1 MVLWTSP
8 VAAAGAASLC
18 GILFWSGVCASG
30 FFWSVLGSC
39 SGAFAGL
46 PWSGAVEGCWSGV
59 DGCDVE
65 LGAVL
70 GAVLGEA
77 GVLCAI
83 AKPLPNATINAS
95 LLKFLTI
102 VLRFPFS
109 RFGPL
114 GNRYAY
120 TKDERRSSRNRGHFG
135 CYSLD

>member
-1 MVLWTSP
+1 MD
-8 VAAAGAASLC
+8 
-18 GILFWSGVCASG
+18 
-30 FFWSVLGSC
+30 
-39 SGAFAGL
+39 
-46 PWSGAVEGCWSGV
+46 GCWSGID
-59 DGCDVE
+59 DGCEVE

-95 LLKFLTI
+95 LFKFLTS

-120 TKDERRSSRNRGHFG
+120 TKDERRSSRNRGQLWR
-135 CYSLD
+135 YKNLDAPLNGELAHQIGIRELLKYPRSERFLLLPEAF

>member
-1 MVLWTSP
+1 MD
-8 VAAAGAASLC
+8 
-18 GILFWSGVCASG
+18 
-30 FFWSVLGSC
+30 
-39 SGAFAGL
+39 
-46 PWSGAVEGCWSGV
+46 GCWSGID
-59 DGCDVE
+59 DGCEVE

-83 AKPLPNATINAS
+83 AKPLPSATINAS
-95 LLKFLTI
+95 LLKFLTS

-135 CYSLD
+135 CYSLN

>member
-1 MVLWTSP
+1 MD
-8 VAAAGAASLC
+8 
-18 GILFWSGVCASG
+18 
-30 FFWSVLGSC
+30 
-39 SGAFAGL
+39 
-46 PWSGAVEGCWSGV
+46 GCWSGID
-59 DGCDVE
+59 DGCEVE

-83 AKPLPNATINAS
+83 AKPLPSATINAS
-95 LLKFLTI
+95 LFKFLTS

-120 TKDERRSSRNRGHFG
+120 TKDERRSSRNRGHYG
-135 CYSLD
+135 VTEKLDAPLNGELAHPSRIESC

>member
-1 MVLWTSP
+1 M
-8 VAAAGAASLC
+8 
-18 GILFWSGVCASG
+18 SG

-46 PWSGAVEGCWSGV
+46 VLCAGAVEGCWSGV

-83 AKPLPNATINAS
+83 AKPLPNTTINAS

-102 VLRFPFS
+102 VLRFP
-109 RFGPL
+109 L
-114 GNRYAY
+114 
-120 TKDERRSSRNRGHFG
+120 
-135 CYSLD
+135 

>member
-1 MVLWTSP
+1 M
-8 VAAAGAASLC
+8 
-18 GILFWSGVCASG
+18 
-30 FFWSVLGSC
+30 
-39 SGAFAGL
+39 
-46 PWSGAVEGCWSGV
+46 EGCWSGID
-59 DGCDVE
+59 DGCEVE

-83 AKPLPNATINAS
+83 AKPLPSATINAS
-95 LLKFLTI
+95 LLKFLTS

-120 TKDERRSSRNRGHFG
+120 TKDERRSSRNRGHLWLLQLE
-135 CYSLD
+135 LDAPLKRELAPQSRIRELLKCL